1 MILLIILTV
10 VFGAILFILSMV
22 AYVERKE
29 IRRIK
34 RYNWFTKIGLKESAR
49 IIYLETG
56 WTRFCG

>member
-34 RYNWFTKIGLKESAR
+34 QYNWFTKMGLKESAR
-49 IIYLETG
+49 IIYLG
-56 WTRFCG
+56 LMG

>member
-22 AYVERKE
+22 AYVER
-29 IRRIK
+29 RRIK